1 MFASP
6 IGAGTKMTPVMHE
19 RCNPVSRQDDMD
31 IDPTT
36 SQTDPTSASTG
47 INPSPVN
54 GPHQDRPL
62 EMELVDVEAFR
73 VEPPL
78 GESHHS
84 SPLHDGPLE
93 QQSVTQGPSLQAGMK
108 CTRDQW
114 SAPTSPMS
122 PELSPRRQHESRLLL
137 GPLGSPIRHAQMPGH
152 LQSSG
157 MPQTCHGDVQVWAM
171 GREQESCGGEGGFQ
185 PSKANTPPFQTH
197 QILTPSY
204 PVVCSSNYGHSSSSH
219 CPGPFSPSS
228 PVLGSHHCTIRSPH
242 RHPYPQSLPCQS
254 HSPGGRQGPS
264 KYTPQ
269 SPRTPPGCPPAN
281 SICHRGHPRHSCS
294 CSWHGVAGS
303 APLSPCIEHSLTPS
317 PSCRQHLSS
326 TLPPSHGRHHS
337 L

>member
-1 MFASP
+1 
-6 IGAGTKMTPVMHE
+6 MTPVMCE
-19 RCNPVSRQDDMD
+19 RCNPVSRQDDRD

-54 GPHQDRPL
+54 GPRQDWPL
-62 EMELVDVEAFR
+62 EMELADVEAFR

-108 CTRDQW
+108 HTRDQQ
-114 SAPTSPMS
+114 STPTSPTS
-122 PELSPRRQHESRLLL
+122 PELSPCQQHESRPLL

-171 GREQESCGGEGGFQ
+171 GREWELHGGEGGFQ

-197 QILTPSY
+197 QISTPSY
-204 PVVCSSNYGHSSSSH
+204 PAVHSSNYGHSSSSH
-219 CPGPFSPSS
+219 CPGPFSLSS
-228 PVLGSHHCTIRSPH
+228 PVLGSHRCTIGSPH
-242 RHPYPQSLPCQS
+242 RHPYPRSLPCQS
-254 HSPGGRQGPS
+254 RSPGGHQGPS
-264 KYTPQ
+264 KYTPR
-269 SPRTPPGCPPAN
+269 SPCTPPGCPPAN
-281 SICHRGHPRHSCS
+281 SICHRGWPRHSHS
-294 CSWHGVAGS
+294 CSRHGVAGS
-303 APLSPCIEHSLTPS
+303 VPLSPRIEHSLTPS
-317 PSCRQHLSS
+317 PSCRQCLSS
-326 TLPPSHGRHHS
+326 TPPPSHG
-337 L
+337 